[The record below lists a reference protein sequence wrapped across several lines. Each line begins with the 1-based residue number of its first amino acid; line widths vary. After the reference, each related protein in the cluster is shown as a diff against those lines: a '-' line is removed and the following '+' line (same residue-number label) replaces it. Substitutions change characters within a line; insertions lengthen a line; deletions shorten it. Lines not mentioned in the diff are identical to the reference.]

1 MLKQLEPKMVTLCD
15 TEFAIYPFGAMKA
28 ANLSG
33 ELIKFFGPIV
43 SGVVP
48 LVLGSDDV
56 MNMDLKNA
64 MPLVMGAFSVMDGD
78 TVEKLLNKLLLGE
91 NITCSHITENGRVQ
105 EKLSVDILND
115 VFCQNIDDMYRLA
128 YEVIKVNYAG
138 FFEKLFNGQSGKLK
152 ETILKLIST
161 NTEISTE
168 AVSQNLS

>member
-1 MLKQLEPKMVTLCD
+1 MLKQIEPKFVKLCD
-15 TEFAIYPFGAMKA
+15 TDFAIYPFGAMKA

-33 ELIKFFGPIV
+33 ELFKFFGPIV

-56 MNMDLKNA
+56 MEMDVKNA

-78 TVEKLLNKLLLGE
+78 TVEKLLNKLLLGG
-91 NITCSHITENGRVQ
+91 NISCSYISENGPVQ
-105 EKLSVDILND
+105 EKLSLDLLNAI
-115 VFCQNIDDMYRLA
+115 FCQNIDDMYRLA

-152 ETILKLIST
+152 EMIGKLMSEDTETST
-161 NTEISTE
+161 Q
-168 AVSQNLS
+168 ADSQSSN